1 MANNNINNSRSDVL
15 NTELL
20 DEEIYNIDN
29 IRGNMGLRIKKPT
42 PKERYESLTDADK
55 AEAIERLKN
64 SPGDYGKLAVN
75 TAVNVANTIPAMA
88 QIPTYGLNALNEMIN
103 PEMEGELLKTY
114 IIPDIFDNEDY
125 SNPSMKNLETI
136 TTLGVDMYAFP
147 KALGTLAIKS
157 PKIYQK
163 LKEAF
168 PYSVGQFMDTINIKG
183 LKGIKEGMIPNIDT
197 LKKVQSNLLK
207 IIPGAFTLGAVD
219 KIVGEP
225 KEMSRG
231 GDPDQDNS
239 EYGGAF
245 SNPIT
250 QEDPYMDIQKFINQ
264 PGYESYEDLEIFD
277 VDMPLAEKK
286 SNNFLDD
293 IEGVKV
299 ANIFGKV
306 PAWAVAGI
314 DKAKILK
321 ESYSKGEANILNSIK
336 NKIVKEDSYEAQ
348 DTDTSQF
355 LDDLIPDGTE
365 VTNPKSKKII
375 DSPEE
380 DENIFYSGLEARLM
394 DPNTPDEFTDAE
406 SLYKFLN
413 SKGIPKVEVDD
424 NALTEYLKSSKNSG
438 VPLDK
443 NDLLKIIRKAPI
455 RGIDRITYGSNQYG
469 GVKNPQY
476 ANSYMEPGYVPGS
489 YRENVVFLKPENIPM
504 DPGVTK
510 SGDQAHSFD
519 EKYVLGWTRSSDR
532 LAINPYPPKNDGI
545 ASLAAKEVETLTK
558 NIDTVGNQAREL
570 KLSALKKLSEENV
583 YVREYFDDGL
593 VDSDVTINRLYTN
606 YADELKAQDR
616 PLYNQI
622 EAFDEK
628 LYKDAEK
635 LKIHNNSSQ
644 EGYINVTFAD
654 EIQSDILQQAKKFE
668 EKMTRALGDLIDTNA
683 TTRANAIAGDYRLSQ
698 DLNPEVVE
706 FFLKNKTVFRPMF
719 KDPLEMQQFLD
730 KFVENKMVFN
740 ELAAAGVRP
749 SKELQKKAFEAAE
762 KEKVMLSELKTSL
775 SENAMKYL
783 YPNVPFKNRTE
794 WGSALIKN
802 DLSIAANRLYGED
815 AVEGAGEWYA
825 VSPSKYITKRY
836 SQSGGTATPLD
847 QRTKEMKGI
856 GMEEFYGGPD
866 SVDPKGKHYT
876 SAIEKILK
884 KAAKDNNS
892 EFKIIKVKLDDAEY
906 ANTPSAINEQVK
918 NPENFKEVFAIKITP
933 EMLLPSK
940 THRKSGGFMYTPED
954 MDIFEVA

>member
-1 MANNNINNSRSDVL
+1 MANNNINNSRSDL
-15 NTELL
+15 LSPDIL
-20 DEEIYNIDN
+20 DEDIYNIEN
-29 IRGNMGLRIKKPT
+29 IRGNMGLRANVQT
-42 PKERYESLTDADK
+42 PRERYESLTDEDK
-55 AEAIERLKN
+55 AEARERLKN
-64 SPGDYGKLAVN
+64 SPGDYGKLAIN
-75 TAVNVANTIPAMA
+75 TAINAANTIPAMA
-88 QIPTYGLNALNEMIN
+88 QIPAYAINALNGE
-103 PEMEGELLKTY
+103 ELLKTY
-114 IIPDIFDNEDY
+114 LIPDVFDDEDY
-125 SNPSMKNLETI
+125 SDPSMKNLETI
-136 TTLGVDMYAFP
+136 TTLGVDLIAFP
-147 KALGTLAIKS
+147 RALGTLAIKS

-163 LKEAF
+163 LKESF

-183 LKGIKEGMIPNIDT
+183 LKGIKEGLIPSIDT
-197 LKKVQSNLLK
+197 LKKMQSNLLK
-207 IIPGAFTLGAVD
+207 IIPGAFALGAVD
-219 KIVGEP
+219 KIAGEP

-250 QEDPYMDIQKFINQ
+250 QEDPYMDIQKYINQ
-264 PGYESYEDLEIFD
+264 PGYESYDDLEIFD
-277 VDMPLAEKK
+277 IDMPLAEKK

-321 ESYSKGEANILNSIK
+321 ESYSKNEASILNSIK
-336 NKIVKEDSYEAQ
+336 NKIVKEGSYEAQ

-355 LDDLIPDGTE
+355 LDDVIPDGTA
-365 VTNPKSKKII
+365 VTTPKSKKII

-380 DENIFYSGLEARLM
+380 NENIFYSGLEARLM
-394 DPNTPDEFTDAE
+394 DPNTPEKFTDAE

-424 NALTEYLKSSKNSG
+424 NALTDYLKNTKDSG
-438 VPLDK
+438 VSIDK

-455 RGIDRITYGSNQYG
+455 RGIDRITYGNSLYG

-476 ANSYMEPGYVPGS
+476 ANSYMEPGYVSGS
-489 YRENVVFLKPENIPM
+489 YRENVLFLKPEYIPM

-532 LAINPYPPKNDGI
+532 LAINPDPVATDGI
-545 ASLAAKEVETLTK
+545 GSLAAKELETLTK

-570 KLSALKKLSEENV
+570 KLSALKKLSEEDP
-583 YVREYFDDGL
+583 YIKSYFDDGL
-593 VDSDVTINRLYTN
+593 VDNDVSINRLYTN
-606 YADELKAQDR
+606 NADELKAQDR
-616 PLYNQI
+616 ALYNQI
-622 EAFDEK
+622 EAFDDK

-635 LKIHNNSSQ
+635 LKVHNNSSQ
-644 EGYINVTFAD
+644 AGYINVTFAD

-668 EKMTRALGDLIDTNA
+668 EKMTKALGDLIDTNA
-683 TTRANAIAGDYRLSQ
+683 TTRANAIAGDYKLSQ

-730 KFVENKMVFN
+730 KFVENKMVFE

-749 SKELQKKAFEAAE
+749 STELQKKAFEAAE

-775 SENAMKYL
+775 SESAMKYL

-794 WGSALIKN
+794 WGSALVKN

-815 AVEGAGEWYA
+815 AVEGAAEWYA
-825 VSPSKYITKRY
+825 VSPSKYITDRY
-836 SQSGGTATPLD
+836 SQRGGTSTPLD
-847 QRTKEMKGI
+847 QRTKDMKGI

-876 SAIEKILK
+876 STIEKILK

-906 ANTPSAINEQVK
+906 ANTPGAINEQVK
-918 NPENFKEVFAIKITP
+918 NAENFKEVFAIKITP

-940 THRKSGGFMYTPED
+940 THRKSGGFMYTPEN